1 MLGYKFRGVT
11 AVNRRKDRRV
21 PISIPG
27 KANGK
32 PVLVK
37 NISLGGLAFVTN
49 RIRFKVG
56 EEILLE
62 LNILGLGDITIGGTI
77 VRVTDR
83 TQYGVAFMGLSS
95 DAFKMIE
102 ALELGQYRRRMM
114 RVA

>member
-21 PISIPG
+21 PISVPG

-49 RIRFKVG
+49 RIKFKLGDEV
-56 EEILLE
+56 LLE
-62 LNILGLGDITIGGTI
+62 LNVLGLGDVTIGGSV
-77 VRVTDR
+77 VRISDR

-102 ALELGQYRRRMM
+102 ALELGQYRRRML